1 MGDTKDKPVN
11 PVLAEVLELER
22 EEKDSVSW
30 VKA

>member
-1 MGDTKDKPVN
+1 MGEMKDQSVN
-11 PVLAEVLELER
+11 PVLAEVLKLER